1 MEATMKSACA
11 AIGLLCA
18 ALWTGSADAAD
29 RATKAEAEAMVKK
42 AVEFIKANG
51 PEKGYSE
58 ISNKQGQF
66 IDRDLYIVVYDLDG
80 KCLAHGANA
89 KLIGKDLSDSTDADG
104 KLFVKERMELTKT
117 KASFWQEYKFSN
129 PVDKKIEPKETY
141 CERLDNVAVC
151 GGVYKS

>member
-1 MEATMKSACA
+1 METTMRLASMIGAAALA
-11 AIGLLCA
+11 AILA
-18 ALWTGSADAAD
+18 TGARAED

-42 AVEFIKANG
+42 AVTFIKANDAD
-51 PEKGYSE
+51 KAYSE
-58 ISNKQGQF
+58 ITNRQGQF

-89 KLIGKDLSDSTDADG
+89 KLVGKDLSDSTDADG
-104 KLFVKERMELTKT
+104 KAFVKERIELA
-117 KASFWQEYKFSN
+117 KAKQSFWQEYKFTN

-151 GGVYKS
+151 GGIYKP